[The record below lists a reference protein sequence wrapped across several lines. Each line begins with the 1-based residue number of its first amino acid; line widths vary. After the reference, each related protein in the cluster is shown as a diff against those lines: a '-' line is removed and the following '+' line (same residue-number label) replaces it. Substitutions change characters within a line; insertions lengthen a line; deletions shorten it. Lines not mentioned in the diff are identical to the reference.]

1 LPVHKC
7 SCRETYVD
15 STEYCTCI
23 ARSSWTAC
31 HLILHDHQQ
40 IRKWTSWCLSSYLQ
54 NISCAVHGLTI
65 SLAWSET
72 MEGNGYFSIWWA
84 SDSTHCLTLNWIPI
98 LKSDCQSL
106 GAAPTERPN
115 QKSSKKLSKRSKN
128 FSGQEDALLVSAW
141 LNQCQYGS
149 CQRTNQTRS
158 NYWERIWLLPFQ
170 QGFLLNLQ
178 PKFSDASLGNN
189 VRECQLVSW
198 M

>member
-1 LPVHKC
+1 MPVHKC

-98 LKSDCQSL
+98 LKSNCHRVWEQHPLRDQIRKAQRSSAKDQRISAGRKMHYWCQHDSINVSMDLVKEPTKL
-106 GAAPTERPN
+106 GATIGNEFDYFHSNKDFSSTCN
-115 QKSSKKLSKRSKN
+115 QN
-128 FSGQEDALLVSAW
+128 
-141 LNQCQYGS
+141 
-149 CQRTNQTRS
+149 
-158 NYWERIWLLPFQ
+158 
-170 QGFLLNLQ
+170 
-178 PKFSDASLGNN
+178 SLMHHWGT
-189 VRECQLVSW
+189 